1 MFGYVTVNKPEIK
14 FKDFDVY
21 RSFYCGLCREL
32 RERYGI
38 PGQISLTYDMTFV
51 VLLLSALYEPPT
63 KKGTSRCVV
72 HPLKPQPVR
81 KNTVTEY
88 CADMNVILTY
98 YKCMDDW
105 QDEHKPLRYAYAG
118 ILKNCGNMHMS
129 AYPEKIQRIRNALEE
144 LSSLEKQGE
153 TDVDR
158 VAGCSGRIMEEILAF
173 RKDVWESS
181 LRRLGFYLGKFIY
194 ILDAYDD
201 VEKDAE
207 NGNYNPFLKKY
218 KMEGFE
224 EEIRRMLTMMLAE
237 SCREFERMP
246 VIRYGDILR
255 NILYSGV
262 WCRFTAIG
270 QKRREER
277 QAGGSSSLDDM
288 IAYVD
293 ENGNITDTPPQLRP
307 KVEIQLEDIVIAT
320 PKKED
325 IAAEPLKG
333 RVEYFNTEKGY
344 GFIKDLASTEKYFFH
359 ISSAPEGIGEGRI
372 VLFELMRGTRG
383 MNAVKIAFAQ

>member
-38 PGQISLTYDMTFV
+38 PGQISLTYDMTFA

-105 QDEHKPLRYAYAG
+105 QDEHKPLHYAYAR

-129 AYPEKIQRIRNALEE
+129 DYPEKIQRIRGALEE
-144 LSSLEKQGE
+144 LSSLEKQKE

-207 NGNYNPFLKKY
+207 NGNYNPFLEKY
-218 KMEGFE
+218 KIEGFE
-224 EEIRRMLTMMLAE
+224 EEVRRLLMMMLAE
-237 SCREFERMP
+237 CCREFEKLP
-246 VIRYGDILR
+246 IIRYGDILR

-262 WCRFTAIG
+262 WCRFAAIG

-277 QAGGSSSLDDM
+277 
-288 IAYVD
+288 
-293 ENGNITDTPPQLRP
+293 E
-307 KVEIQLEDIVIAT
+307 
-320 PKKED
+320 KE
-325 IAAEPLKG
+325 K
-333 RVEYFNTEKGY
+333 RC
-344 GFIKDLASTEKYFFH
+344 
-359 ISSAPEGIGEGRI
+359 
-372 VLFELMRGTRG
+372 
-383 MNAVKIAFAQ
+383 